1 MTGRRS
7 KVERLIEERDLDG
20 LGDELVDGWTAT
32 GDDRTSLRDLARRFN
47 VRLLAAT
54 MDRAGGHPPVGD
66 PGSVYAALNGVEG
79 VSAGRRAEVR
89 SQLDRAGIDVD
100 ELERSFVTYQ
110 AIRTYVTDVRGAER
124 GTPDDAERI
133 DSVRTTIQRLTG
145 RTSAVAEENLERLR
159 ETGRLP
165 LGDFRL
171 TVDVRVY
178 CRDCGAQRDVIDLID
193 EGGCECE

>member
-20 LGDELVDGWTAT
+20 IGDELVDGWTAT

-47 VRLLAAT
+47 VRLLSAT
-54 MDRAGGHPPVGD
+54 MDRAGGHALGGD
-66 PGSVYAALNGVEG
+66 PETTYAVLNGEGG

-89 SQLDRAGIDVD
+89 SQLERAGVDVD
-100 ELERSFVTYQ
+100 ELEGSFVTYQ
-110 AIRTYVTDVRGAER
+110 AIRSYVTDVRGAKRDE
-124 GTPDDAERI
+124 PDDAERI
-133 DSVRTTIQRLTG
+133 DSVRTTIQRLIA
-145 RTSAVAEENLERLR
+145 RTSAVAEGNLERLR
-159 ETGRLP
+159 ETGRLT

-178 CRDCGAQRDVIDLID
+178 CRDCGAQRGVIDLID
-193 EGGCECE
+193 DGGCECE